1 MKEKGRKEKNGKMK
15 RNQTIALGL
24 LAFSREKCE
33 NLIIIMSISSM
44 IKIFHGV
51 LEQSDSYIFFW
62 ELYAN
67 MKSNFGL

>member
-1 MKEKGRKEKNGKMK
+1 MIFANSLNNYSLGEKKNGKMK

-33 NLIIIMSISSM
+33 NLIIIMSISNM

-51 LEQSDSYIFFW
+51 LEQSDSYIFFG
-62 ELYAN
+62 N
-67 MKSNFGL
+67 SMQT